1 MRKKITKQQLK
12 YLSDDLREIIK
23 DYMKQHDFPARR
35 VTAIKLR
42 VGTVQLPLLAGG
54 D

>member
-23 DYMKQHDFPARR
+23 DYMKQHEQKSESVETDD
-35 VTAIKLR
+35 
-42 VGTVQLPLLAGG
+42 LPF
-54 D
+54 